1 MPIDYVVH
9 KDRRLVIITASG
21 RVTAEEI
28 EARIAQAMSDP
39 DFDPQ
44 YNEVSDFRAVT
55 SVDVSMLK
63 TRTLARRKVY
73 SPKSRRAIVASDPA
87 IFGMGRLWGTHVEL
101 AQEAQIH
108 VFYDLPAA
116 LKWLGIPEDSG
127 LF

>member
-21 RVTAEEI
+21 RLSAKDI
-28 EARIAQAMSDP
+28 EGRIAQAMVD
-39 DFDPQ
+39 
-44 YNEVSDFRAVT
+44 SDFNPDYDEISDLRAVT
-55 SVDVSMLK
+55 SIDMSMPQ
-63 TRTLARRKVY
+63 TRTLARRKIY

-87 IFGMGRLWGTHVEL
+87 IFGMGRLWGAHAEL
-101 AQEAQIH
+101 AQDVQIQ
-108 VFYDLPAA
+108 VFYDLSAA